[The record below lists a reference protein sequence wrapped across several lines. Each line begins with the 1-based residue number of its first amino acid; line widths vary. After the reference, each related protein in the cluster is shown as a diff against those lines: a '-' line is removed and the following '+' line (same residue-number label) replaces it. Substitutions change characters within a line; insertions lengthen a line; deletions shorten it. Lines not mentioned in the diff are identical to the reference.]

1 MQTAVLNTAAAE
13 AARAVSGSGFVG
25 EDDSVARRQLAEM
38 QLQTELAKRNNALT
52 AKAVTTAQQG
62 NQIAVK
68 KSKDDLR
75 NDYYI
80 QQLTD
85 QTKRFTNSTS
95 NFIFD
100 AMKRT
105 LGPFGFGAARNA
117 LEGPGELGNLIG
129 GRLNITKKIT
139 PFLQNIVGKRAG
151 SEYAQIFGQIGNVFI
166 DKFANQVGKGLGFT
180 DTDQFGFG
188 QILSNLMTG
197 GTKEQKK
204 AGRRMGLEQLLYN
217 FTGIPTGSSTL
228 LPFLNKQF
236 PSLFNLAGM
245 QAGPGGLFSPEQL
258 MRGLAN
264 YGGQMVGGPFT
275 QGVFGAFNGM
285 NNGLNRVVSYDG
297 LKVPLRD
304 ANVLTVQEG
313 FTYDSWETAT
323 NQQEGFFNQL
333 GTGLTK
339 VFTNVGDG
347 LETVLGNLLGGGVG
361 GLGTILTSG
370 FNLLASLFGS
380 GGLGGGG
387 TGLGGGGG
395 FFEDLGKA
403 WSGEMSW
410 GDALLNTGMKFGGNL
425 LTNYAAYAL
434 TKNIDNPYV
443 RLAAQQGAN
452 YLIKSGLQVGAG
464 ALGYGD
470 VASKFLGK
478 DTGLTTAFKTGD
490 FSNLN
495 PFKTGGP
502 SGYGPGEVGLAGP
515 GTNITMPGSTGISTA
530 YNDFGNLSTATTDL
544 TGYIEPGTTSIFG
557 NASGLLSG
565 VDAADVAMSAV
576 LESGGALSSAGAAAA
591 SVGDAAALG
600 MDAAA
605 TAGTSVL
612 GDLAASAGEILPY
625 AGAIIKLFQGDIV
638 GAAGSALGGYLGTF
652 LTPWLGPLGPIVGS
666 FLGSFLGGGKA
677 DPRVTWAIYVN
688 GNNDPTAGGIIS
700 EGKKTPQQMRD
711 AAQKIGIMLFAMA
724 KKVQLTLGGGPLA
737 YDYFALELHG
747 KA

>member
-1 MQTAVLNTAAAE
+1 
-13 AARAVSGSGFVG
+13 
-25 EDDSVARRQLAEM
+25 
-38 QLQTELAKRNNALT
+38 
-52 AKAVTTAQQG
+52 
-62 NQIAVK
+62 
-68 KSKDDLR
+68 
-75 NDYYI
+75 
-80 QQLTD
+80 
-85 QTKRFTNSTS
+85 
-95 NFIFD
+95 
-100 AMKRT
+100 
-105 LGPFGFGAARNA
+105 
-117 LEGPGELGNLIG
+117 
-129 GRLNITKKIT
+129 
-139 PFLQNIVGKRAG
+139 
-151 SEYAQIFGQIGNVFI
+151 
-166 DKFANQVGKGLGFT
+166 
-180 DTDQFGFG
+180 
-188 QILSNLMTG
+188 
-197 GTKEQKK
+197 
-204 AGRRMGLEQLLYN
+204 
-217 FTGIPTGSSTL
+217 
-228 LPFLNKQF
+228 
-236 PSLFNLAGM
+236 
-245 QAGPGGLFSPEQL
+245 
-258 MRGLAN
+258 
-264 YGGQMVGGPFT
+264 
-275 QGVFGAFNGM
+275 
-285 NNGLNRVVSYDG
+285 
-297 LKVPLRD
+297 
-304 ANVLTVQEG
+304 
-313 FTYDSWETAT
+313 
-323 NQQEGFFNQL
+323 
-333 GTGLTK
+333 
-339 VFTNVGDG
+339 
-347 LETVLGNLLGGGVG
+347 
-361 GLGTILTSG
+361 
-370 FNLLASLFGS
+370 
-380 GGLGGGG
+380 
-387 TGLGGGGG
+387 
-395 FFEDLGKA
+395 
-403 WSGEMSW
+403 MSW
-410 GDALLNTGMKFGGNL
+410 GDALLNTGMKVGGNL
-425 LTNYAAYAL
+425 LTNYAAYKI
-434 TKNIDNPYV
+434 TKGIDNPYV

-747 KA
+747 KAKTAFLFVGKGGVNPHGDKKIWEAPIEDISKSDVFSSMADALLTAMAEQTAADKAKTAKASVSTLTKPELETGEVIGAGKEVKNIAGTSFANRFAAGFREFVAASSSGSGEDYSYDPGQSRQVYNEQLGKIVDEENPLIFGYNKEGKAVDLQGKAVTNNSTQINVATPITNGATLTLAAVQQQNEELKNSNPSTATANAGGTAVINSGNVNNNQSTVINNASSSSERKYFGTVSSEFSYAFSPVTP